1 VANVRCLYR
10 EFYLSCTSELTPDG
24 RYRAHVAITMLRADR
39 TRSQRFIDS
48 PEGFSSEGEAQEQGL
63 AMARAWVDANELAE
77 RGRQSPTSFVPL

>member
-1 VANVRCLYR
+1 VTNARCLYR

-24 RYRAHVAITMLRADR
+24 KYRAHVAITMLCADR

-48 PEGFSSEGEAQEQGL
+48 VGFASDAEAHEQGMAL
-63 AMARAWVDANELAE
+63 AKAWVDANELAE